1 MPVMS
6 WYIYIVR
13 CADDTLYTGVTT
25 NLDRR
30 IKEHNS
36 HQQKGARYTR
46 ARRPVSLVYTELAEN
61 RSEASVKE
69 YSIKQLSR
77 AQKES
82 LCRSVSN
89 QLILYSASEI
99 QQ

>member
-1 MPVMS
+1 M
-6 WYIYIVR
+6 VR